1 MTLTIELV
9 KDSSATATVV
19 TGVTTEAF
27 EDHPL
32 HDVLAASGFEAE
44 VGEAQVVPGEGGAVA
59 LVAGLGSDP
68 DRTVDSFRIVG
79 GAIARGAS
87 KQQSI
92 SVRTVLD
99 AVGELDPAGVG
110 QALAEGLVLGS
121 YRYTALKSDPKPPE
135 LRSVEIVGKGG
146 KRVQT
151 AFDLGRAVAE
161 AVCVARDLVNEPGGT
176 LTPPALAKK
185 TEKLGGTYGFE
196 VRVLGPKEI
205 KAAKMGGLL
214 GVNRGSDIPPRF
226 LELSWKPEAKPRGVV
241 ALVGKGVTFDSGG
254 LSLKPSDGMLTM
266 KGDMAGGA
274 AVIGAFCAL
283 QAATPRVEVR
293 GYVPLTDNMTGG
305 DATRL
310 GDVLTI
316 SNGKTVEI
324 HNTDAEGRLIL
335 ADALSKA
342 TADGPDAIV
351 DLATLTGACMVALGD
366 NHAGVMGT
374 SESWIEQIQDAARA
388 VGEKTWHLPL
398 PDEWRANLDSDIAD
412 MKNIGGR
419 YGGASIAALFLR
431 EFVGDDIPWAHLDIA
446 GPAYGEKESTTE
458 TKGGTGYGVRTL
470 VALLTSYKRP
480 RLSSVSSS
488 SDSS

>member
-1 MTLTIELV
+1 MTITIDLV
-9 KDSSATATVV
+9 KEPSETAMVV
-19 TGVTTEAF
+19 TGVAVEALG
-27 EDHPL
+27 DHPL
-32 HDVLAASGFEAE
+32 HAVLGEAGFEAK
-44 VGEAQVVPGEGGAVA
+44 VGESQIVSGHVGSAA
-59 LVAGLGSDP
+59 LVVGLGSTE
-68 DRTVDSFRIVG
+68 DRTVDSFRVVG
-79 GAIARGAS
+79 GAIARSGK
-87 KQQSI
+87 KQQAL
-92 SVRTVLD
+92 SVHEVIQ
-99 AVGELDPAGVG
+99 AAGELSPAAVA

-121 YRYTALKSDPKPPE
+121 YEYTALKSDPKPSE
-135 LRSVEIVGKGG
+135 LRSVEVVGTGG
-146 KRVQT
+146 KRVQS
-151 AFDLGRAVAE
+151 AFEAGRGVAE

-176 LTPPALAKK
+176 LTAPALAKK
-185 TEKLGGTYGFE
+185 TERLGATYGFE
-196 VRVLGPKEI
+196 VTVLGPKEI

-214 GVNRGSDIPPRF
+214 GVNRGSEIPPRF
-226 LELSWKPEAKPRGVV
+226 LELSWKPEGKARGVV

-254 LSLKPSDGMLTM
+254 LSLKPSDGMIAM
-266 KGDMAGGA
+266 KGDMGGGA

-283 QAATPRVEVR
+283 QAANPKVEVR

-316 SNGKTVEI
+316 SNGKTVEV

-342 TADGPDAIV
+342 TDDQPDAII

-374 SESWIEQIQDAARA
+374 NDAWIQQVQDAATS

-398 PDEWRANLDSDIAD
+398 PQEWRTNLDSDIAD

-419 YGGASIAALFLR
+419 YGGASIAALFLQ
-431 EFVGDDIPWAHLDIA
+431 EFVGEGIPWAHVDIA
-446 GPAYGEKESTTE
+446 GPAFVDKESTTE

-470 VALLTSYKRP
+470 VALLKSYKRP
-480 RLSSVSSS
+480 SS
-488 SDSS
+488 

>member
-1 MTLTIELV
+1 MTVTIELV
-9 KDSSATATVV
+9 KEATEAATVV
-19 TGVTTEAF
+19 SGITTDAFDDHALHGVLSAAGFAAEAGETQF
-27 EDHPL
+27 VATD
-32 HDVLAASGFEAE
+32 DGG
-44 VGEAQVVPGEGGAVA
+44 VGLVV
-59 LVAGLGSDP
+59 GLGAD
-68 DRTVDSFRIVG
+68 DERTVDSFRSIG
-79 GAIARGAS
+79 GAIARAA
-87 KQQSI
+87 KKHDSI
-92 SVRTVLD
+92 AVVDVLE
-99 AVGELDPAGVG
+99 AAGGLNPAGVG
-110 QALAEGLVLGS
+110 QALAEGLVLGD
-121 YRYTALKSDPKPPE
+121 YRYTELKSTPE
-135 LRSVEIVGKGG
+135 PSSLRSVEVVGKGG
-146 KRVQT
+146 KRVQG
-151 AFDLGRAVAE
+151 AFDLGRAIAE
-161 AVCVARDLVNEPGGT
+161 AVCVTRDLVNEPGGS

-185 TEKLGGTYGFE
+185 TEKLAGTYGFE
-196 VRVLGPKEI
+196 VTVLGPKEI

-226 LELSWKPEAKPRGVV
+226 LELSWKPEGTARGVV

-254 LSLKPSDGMLTM
+254 LSLKPSDGMLGM

-283 QAATPRVEVR
+283 QAANPKVEVR

-342 TADGPDAIV
+342 TADGVDAIV

-366 NHAGVMGT
+366 SHAGVMGT
-374 SESWIEQIQDAARA
+374 SESWIGQVRDAADA
-388 VGEKTWHLPL
+388 AGEKTWPLPL
-398 PDEWRANLDSDIAD
+398 PVEWRANLDSDIAD

-419 YGGASIAALFLR
+419 YGGASIAGLFLK
-431 EFVGDDIPWAHLDIA
+431 EFVGDDIPWAHIDIA
-446 GPAYGEKESTTE
+446 GPAFVDKESSTE

-470 VALLTSYKRP
+470 VQLLKGYKRP
-480 RLSSVSSS
+480 R
-488 SDSS
+488 D